1 MPAINP
7 HDIPEQIA
15 VKVASHEPR
24 PHSRRFR
31 REKSG
36 LLRRYVG
43 YEFTRLSLSSSPNLP
58 SGRRGN
64 SCGDV
69 PSGRGAS
76 PRRRR
81 VQPGNRTLR
90 PPVQRERG
98 GGAKNDTNSRQK
110 EALIYAYSPQT
121 PATAVTNTSTG
132 STSDKHQRTNKR
144 LTLLCALV
152 LPLGGRTPRR
162 SWVPSPA
169 ANHVSFAAGHSCL
182 DGRTG
187 QGQKK
192 EKKVGV
198 LIHPTGSRLCY
209 GEVPSLIAV
218 LSSQKV
224 KRAARRGMYTR
235 GKSTENPKRYRP
247 NVTQHKEDAPCKC
260 YVRGQQTSGLAG

>member
-1 MPAINP
+1 MNSQGSPC
-7 HDIPEQIA
+7 
-15 VKVASHEPR
+15 
-24 PHSRRFR
+24 
-31 REKSG
+31 
-36 LLRRYVG
+36 LLRQIYLPEGVG
-43 YEFTRLSLSSSPNLP
+43 ILAEMCPRVGVLLREGGVSNREIEHF
-58 SGRRGN
+58 
-64 SCGDV
+64 V
-69 PSGRGAS
+69 P
-76 PRRRR
+76 
-81 VQPGNRTLR
+81 LC
-90 PPVQRERG
+90 RERG

>member
-1 MPAINP
+1 MPVINP

-15 VKVASHEPR
+15 VKVPSHEPR
-24 PHSRRFR
+24 PHSRRSR

-98 GGAKNDTNSRQK
+98 GGEKRYQFKTKGGVNLRLLASNACHCCN
-110 EALIYAYSPQT
+110 
-121 PATAVTNTSTG
+121 
-132 STSDKHQRTNKR
+132 KHQHRQHQRQAPAHQQETDSPLCPCFTSWGTYAPTELGAVACSQSR
-144 LTLLCALV
+144 FVRSRTLLS
-152 LPLGGRTPRR
+152 GRTDR
-162 SWVPSPA
+162 A
-169 ANHVSFAAGHSCL
+169 
-182 DGRTG
+182 RT
-187 QGQKK
+187 KK